1 MDKPAPVPA
10 EIRARLREL
19 RDAALIARLTDAVS
33 CVDSPLVQVATEACY
48 ELETALAKVKATL
61 PLAELPIAAA
71 KGPLPG
77 AKPAASARGV
87 LSRLHRQP
95 SRPERK
101 PTGPDRWDE
110 EIPY

>member
-77 AKPAASARGV
+77 GQARGV
-87 LSRLHRQP
+87 GSGRLVTVAQAA

-101 PTGPDRWDE
+101 PTGSDRSDE